1 MGDAQLNIACLGWGS
16 LIWVPGAL
24 PLAGEWY
31 SDGPSLPIEFARVG
45 DSGELATAICLNA
58 PPVKVFWAL
67 VAADTLAQA
76 CEALREREQISV
88 QREDGIGTL
97 LTARLSEGLMMRWA
111 KERGI
116 DAIIWTALPPR
127 INGIE
132 GRIPS
137 LDDALEYL
145 GSLSGDTLDH
155 ARTYF
160 EKVPEQIDTPYRRA
174 IKRQLGWDGQ
184 VSV

>member
-1 MGDAQLNIACLGWGS
+1 
-16 LIWVPGAL
+16 
-24 PLAGEWY
+24 
-31 SDGPSLPIEFARVG
+31 
-45 DSGELATAICLNA
+45 
-58 PPVKVFWAL
+58 
-67 VAADTLAQA
+67 
-76 CEALREREQISV
+76 
-88 QREDGIGTL
+88 
-97 LTARLSEGLMMRWA
+97 MMRWA